1 MGIIRHPTIKHWC
14 ECRHSYTSLRNYH
27 LEISTS
33 INLWDATLPGCL
45 STTHDYDD
53 DDDYSHS
60 QPHTRTTQTRTHF
73 SRHSFI
79 HSFDRM
85 IRSSINHGNHG
96 SFEPCTILDIC
107 VYISISSRLDGIMM
121 NTLSLK
127 CSNYRSYG
135 TVRIT
140 NINTTT
146 STIRPT
152 SSHESRFQ
160 AILPSTVT
168 YQSIFLSIFLS
179 IVRSVYLTY
188 IFGLGSQGTE
198 QESSLCS
205 IVGDLP
211 QWLGGRVHSRR

>member
-1 MGIIRHPTIKHWC
+1 MIDRMGIIRHPTIKHWC

-107 VYISISSRLDGIMM
+107 VYISL
-121 NTLSLK
+121 LSTRRHHDEYSLFEMFELSIIWH
-127 CSNYRSYG
+127 CSN
-135 TVRIT
+135 
-140 NINTTT
+140 
-146 STIRPT
+146 
-152 SSHESRFQ
+152 HQ
-160 AILPSTVT
+160 H
-168 YQSIFLSIFLS
+168 QHH
-179 IVRSVYLTY
+179 
-188 IFGLGSQGTE
+188 
-198 QESSLCS
+198 
-205 IVGDLP
+205 D
-211 QWLGGRVHSRR
+211 